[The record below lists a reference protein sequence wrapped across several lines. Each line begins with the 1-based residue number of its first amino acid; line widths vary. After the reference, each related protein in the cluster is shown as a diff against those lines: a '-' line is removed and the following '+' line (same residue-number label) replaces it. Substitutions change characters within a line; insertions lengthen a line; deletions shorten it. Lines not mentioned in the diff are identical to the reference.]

1 MLLIPLQVNYFH
13 FVAEEIRAGLASLGM
28 RSLDEL
34 TGRSDLLR
42 QRDHTL
48 SKTNGLDLSFI
59 SRFVGPCQKYSDRIE
74 AKVGNPLAPQA
85 YRAFSPVR
93 QDPFLYWKAQE
104 DFDLRERP
112 AFTTSCIRSRM
123 GMI

>member
-1 MLLIPLQVNYFH
+1 MNYFH

-42 QRDHTL
+42 QRDHPL

-59 SRFVGPCQKYSDRIE
+59 SKFVGPCQKYSDRIE
-74 AKVGNPLAPQA
+74 AKV
-85 YRAFSPVR
+85 SI
-93 QDPFLYWKAQE
+93 
-104 DFDLRERP
+104 
-112 AFTTSCIRSRM
+112 TTLV
-123 GMI
+123 